1 MLPADGQE
9 PVIPGP
15 SGAQAAPAGGRPW
28 GAPWG
33 PQQPFEGQAPAG
45 GHGHPSPPGVQ
56 APAYGY
62 PPVPGGPGPE
72 ASYGGGPG
80 AGYGG
85 APVPGAGYGAP
96 SAQVPQGQG
105 YGYPPGPGAQ
115 APAGG
120 HGHPSPPG
128 VQAPGHGYPPVP
140 GGPGPEASYGGGPGA
155 GYGGAPAPGA
165 GYGGA
170 PAPGAGYGAP
180 SAQVP
185 QGQGYGYPPGPG
197 AQTAAPPY
205 GAYGTPAQPLP
216 PQNGPGPH
224 AADPGAAPAA
234 ADAEQTRLLPP
245 QGGPAAPA
253 PGGAEDATQYLAP
266 VPPAPPGAGD
276 ATQYL
281 APVPGGAGQPGALPP
296 ESPAESTTFLGT
308 KVPARDAASH
318 RAAPAPGGAE
328 DATQYLAPVPPA
340 PSAPPFGIRPGAPG
354 DRQPPAEFDSLFRA
368 DAPGGAGA
376 DSTRQLPRQDGGPAA
391 PGRPAGPGGGQEPP
405 YGSPP
410 YGAPGR
416 GEGRS
421 GARRS
426 VVPVVAAVVV
436 GCAVLGLGV
445 GAVLFSGGDEGPAP
459 AAAATVAA
467 ESPGPPPSEAPEPSD
482 PAEEQAEALDELLAD
497 SNDSRSAVIRSVEN
511 IKKCTELDQAAT
523 DLKDAAEQRRG
534 LVTRLGELTV
544 DELPDHARLT
554 AALTEAWQAS
564 ASADDHYAA
573 WAKQVKGKRGCKD
586 GQART
591 TSHTAQGNRA
601 SGEATRAKDEASALW
616 NAIARE
622 HGLTERRSTQL

>member
-1 MLPADGQE
+1 MTHSGQGDEQRPPAARPAHEGVVLPADGQE

-15 SGAQAAPAGGRPW
+15 SGAQAAPAGGQPW

-33 PQQPFEGQAPAG
+33 PQQPPEGQDPAG
-45 GHGHPSPPGVQ
+45 GHGAAPGPPSGEAPPGAQ
-56 APAYGY
+56 APGYGY
-62 PPVPGGPGPE
+62 PSVPGGQ
-72 ASYGGGPG
+72 GPG
-80 AGYGG
+80 ASYGG
-85 APVPGAGYGAP
+85 APVPGAGYG
-96 SAQVPQGQG
+96 SAQAPHGQG
-105 YGYPPGPGAQ
+105 HGYPPGPGAQ
-115 APAGG
+115 VPG

-128 VQAPGHGYPPVP
+128 AQAPGYGYPSVP
-140 GGPGPEASYGGGPGA
+140 GGQGPGASYGGAPVPGA
-155 GYGGAPAPGA
+155 GYG
-165 GYGGA
+165 
-170 PAPGAGYGAP
+170 
-180 SAQVP
+180 SAQAP
-185 QGQGYGYPPGPG
+185 HGQGHGYPPGPG
-197 AQTAAPPY
+197 AQSAAPPY
-205 GAYGTPAQPLP
+205 GAHGTPAQPLP

-224 AADPGAAPAA
+224 AAAPGAAPA

-245 QGGPAAPA
+245 QGGRAAPA

-281 APVPGGAGQPGALPP
+281 APVPGDAGQPGALPP

-308 KVPARDAASH
+308 KAPARHGAPH

-328 DATQYLAPVPPA
+328 DATQYLAPVPSA

-354 DRQPPAEFDSLFRA
+354 DRPPPAEFDSLFRA
-368 DAPGGAGA
+368 DAPGAAGA
-376 DSTRQLPRQDGGPAA
+376 DSTRQLPRYDAGPAA
-391 PGRPAGPGGGQEPP
+391 PPRPAGPGGGQEPP
-405 YGSPP
+405 HGSPP
-410 YGAPGR
+410 YDPPGR
-416 GEGRS
+416 GDGRS

-467 ESPGPPPSEAPEPSD
+467 ESPRSTAPEPPEPDED

-497 SNDSRSAVIRSVEN
+497 SNDSRAAVIRSVEN
-511 IKKCTELDQAAT
+511 IKKCTELDQAAA

-534 LVTRLGELTV
+534 LVTRLDGLAV

-601 SGEATRAKDEASALW
+601 SGEATRAKDEAAALW

-622 HGLTERRSTQL
+622 HGLTERQSTQL

>member
-1 MLPADGQE
+1 MTHSGQGDEQRPPAARPAHEGVVLPADGQE

-15 SGAQAAPAGGRPW
+15 SGAQAAPAGGQPW

-33 PQQPFEGQAPAG
+33 PQQPPEGQAPAG
-45 GHGHPSPPGVQ
+45 GHGAAPGPPPGQ
-56 APAYGY
+56 AP
-62 PPVPGGPGPE
+62 
-72 ASYGGGPG
+72 
-80 AGYGG
+80 
-85 APVPGAGYGAP
+85 
-96 SAQVPQGQG
+96 
-105 YGYPPGPGAQ
+105 PGAQ
-115 APAGG
+115 APGY
-120 HGHPSPPG
+120 
-128 VQAPGHGYPPVP
+128 GYPSVS
-140 GGPGPEASYGGGPGA
+140 GGQGPDASYGGGPGA

-165 GYGGA
+165 GYGS
-170 PAPGAGYGAP
+170 P
-180 SAQVP
+180 SAQAP
-185 QGQGYGYPPGPG
+185 HGQGYGYPPGPG
-197 AQTAAPPY
+197 AQSADPPH

-216 PQNGPGPH
+216 PQSGPGPH
-224 AADPGAAPAA
+224 AAAPGAARAA
-234 ADAEQTRLLPP
+234 VDAEQTRLLPP
-245 QGGPAAPA
+245 QGGRAAQA

-340 PSAPPFGIRPGAPG
+340 PSAAPFGIRPGAPG

-368 DAPGGAGA
+368 DAPEGAGA
-376 DSTRQLPRQDGGPAA
+376 DSTRQLPRQDAGPAA
-391 PGRPAGPGGGQEPP
+391 PARPAGPGGGQEPP
-405 YGSPP
+405 YGAPP
-410 YGAPGR
+410 YDAPGR
-416 GEGRS
+416 GDGRS
-421 GARRS
+421 GTRRS

-445 GAVLFSGGDEGPAP
+445 GAVMFSGGDEDPAP

-467 ESPGPPPSEAPEPSD
+467 ESPEPPPSAAPEPSD
-482 PAEEQAEALDELLAD
+482 PAEGQAEALDELLAD

-534 LVTRLGELTV
+534 LVTRLDGLTV

-554 AALTEAWQAS
+554 AALTKAWQAS

-591 TSHTAQGNRA
+591 TSRTAQGNRA
-601 SGEATRAKDEASALW
+601 SGEATQAKDEASALW